1 MEIIIVGL
9 SHKNAPVEIREK
21 LAFQDNELNAALAGL
36 KALPMVKEAVIL
48 STCNRVE
55 LYLVVKE
62 LEKAEEAIKEFFSGY
77 HKINRSFFEQ
87 HLYTYVGSE
96 ALRHIIRVSAS
107 LDSMVVGETQIFGQ
121 VKEAYARARQN
132 GAVAKIFGNLF
143 QKMFAV
149 IKRIRTETE
158 IGRLP
163 VSVSSIAVD
172 LAEKIFETLEEK
184 TIVIVGAGSMSE
196 LTAKHL
202 IKKGVKKVFVSN
214 RSYENAVELAARVGG
229 EAIKYESLYDYVLKA
244 DIVIVSTG
252 APHFVILRDEINR
265 CMQKRN
271 QKPLFFI
278 DISVPRNID
287 PKINDLENVY
297 LYNIDDLES
306 IVNNNKDERAKCINK
321 AEEIAEKGKEDL
333 LKYFNSIVLK
343 SS

>member
-77 HKINRSFFEQ
+77 HKINRSFFEK

-184 TIVIVGAGSMSE
+184 TIVIFTGILFSS
-196 LTAKHL
+196 
-202 IKKGVKKVFVSN
+202 
-214 RSYENAVELAARVGG
+214 RST
-229 EAIKYESLYDYVLKA
+229 SLF
-244 DIVIVSTG
+244 S
-252 APHFVILRDEINR
+252 
-265 CMQKRN
+265 
-271 QKPLFFI
+271 
-278 DISVPRNID
+278 
-287 PKINDLENVY
+287 
-297 LYNIDDLES
+297 
-306 IVNNNKDERAKCINK
+306 
-321 AEEIAEKGKEDL
+321 
-333 LKYFNSIVLK
+333 
-343 SS
+343 